1 MSQRLALAASTA
13 RPTRLDHQAAVHAVF
28 AAQRVAVT
36 AHEAM
41 MRCSHGELVA
51 SSETWREAE
60 LEVTRCMLR
69 EQTMRRQA
77 HGRPWLVA
85 V

>member
-1 MSQRLALAASTA
+1 MKAPPVLAASTA

-28 AAQRVAVT
+28 AAQRVAVA
-36 AHEAM
+36 AHEDM
-41 MRCSHGELVA
+41 MRCSHGELA
-51 SSETWREAE
+51 ALSELWREAE
-60 LEVTRCMLR
+60 HEVSRCMLR
-69 EQTMRRQA
+69 EQTLRRQS